1 MTMLEIRE
9 LRARPGGVPV
19 LHGVDLDVRE
29 GEIVALL
36 GRNGSGRST
45 LLKTLMGLEPG
56 QGQVHWRGVSLLG
69 RPAHEIARLG
79 LGYVPESRDVFPT
92 LTVQQNLALGRLRRP
107 GARPP
112 RWREEDL
119 LSLFP
124 ALQARWQVPA
134 GVLSGGEQQ
143 MLSLARTVMGDP
155 DLVLVDEPTEG
166 LAPQLVE
173 RVADFL
179 RVLRQR
185 GVGVLLV
192 EQKLAI
198 ALAVADRCALM
209 GRGRIVFSGTP
220 QALEGSE
227 ALRREWLQV

>member
-1 MTMLEIRE
+1 MLQIRG
-9 LRARPGGVPV
+9 LRARPSGVPV

-45 LLKTLMGLEPG
+45 LLKTLMGLVPG
-56 QGQVHWRGVSLLG
+56 QGEVRWHGTALLG
-69 RPAHEIARLG
+69 LAPHEIARCG

-92 LTVQQNLALGRLRRP
+92 LTVQHNLDLGRQRRRRDRA
-107 GARPP
+107 G
-112 RWREEDL
+112 RWTIDDML
-119 LSLFP
+119 QLFP
-124 ALQARWQVPA
+124 ALQARLQVPA

-143 MLSLARTVMGDP
+143 MLALARTMMGDP
-155 DLVLVDEPTEG
+155 ELVLVDEPTEG

-179 RVLRQR
+179 RELRRR

-198 ALAVADRCALM
+198 ALALADRCTLM
-209 GRGRIVFSGTP
+209 GRGCIVFSGTP
-220 QALEGSE
+220 QELAQAEG
-227 ALRREWLQV
+227 LRREWLQV